1 MRYGFI
7 QSNQNAFPV
16 TRMCEVLGVS
26 PSGYYDWRDRP
37 PSVRAKR
44 DAVLT
49 EKIEQI
55 HQISKS
61 TYGTP
66 RIQIELRAQ
75 GIGCSRR
82 RIGRLMRGA
91 GLVTRCSRR
100 RKPRTTRS
108 NPSHFKYANRLKRD
122 FNAAAPNRK
131 WAGDITYIE
140 TAEGWLY
147 AAGIIDL
154 HSRKIV
160 GLALDTR
167 MTGDLTERA
176 LHMALTERQPDAGL
190 LFHSDQGSQYTA
202 WGHTSIL
209 DTYQAT
215 ISMSRRG
222 ECLDNAVME
231 SFWGTLK
238 TECADHRFATVAEAK
253 AAVFAFTMGWYN
265 RQRRHSTLGYLS
277 PEQYERS
284 SALKN

>member
-7 QSNQNAFPV
+7 QDHQDRYPV
-16 TRMCEVLGVS
+16 RRMCEVLEVS
-26 PSGYYDWRDRP
+26 TSGYYAWRNRP
-37 PSVRAKR
+37 PSTRAKW
-44 DAVLT
+44 DAVLS
-49 EKIEQI
+49 EKIVAI
-55 HQISKS
+55 HQMSGA

-66 RIQIELRAQ
+66 RLQVELRAQ
-75 GIGCSRR
+75 GLRCSRR
-82 RIGRLMRGA
+82 RIGRLMRAA

-108 NPSHFKYANRLKRD
+108 NPSHFKYPNQLKRD
-122 FNAAAPNRK
+122 FGAAAPNRK
-131 WAGDITYIE
+131 WAADITYID

-154 HSRKIV
+154 HSRKII
-160 GLALDTR
+160 GLALDTH

-176 LHMALTERQPDAGL
+176 LHMALTERRPEPGL

-209 DTYQAT
+209 DGHQAV

-222 ECLDNAVME
+222 ECLDNAAME

-238 TECADHRFATVAEAK
+238 TECADHRFASVAEAK
-253 AAVFAFTMGWYN
+253 AAVFAYTMGWYN
-265 RQRRHSTLGYLS
+265 HQRRHSTLGYLS
-277 PEQYERS
+277 PDQFERS